1 MGERGR
7 FCICSITTK
16 ERNMPKKTDVPSS
29 FSQDFSSQIPRSSPV
44 QDVFGWSIPVE
55 QVPLP
60 SGGLIYPPESPLH
73 GRDVVQI
80 KAMTAQE
87 EDILLSRALIK
98 EGTVL
103 THLIKSCL
111 VDKSIDPADM
121 LSGDR
126 NAVLVSIRI
135 TGYGSEYRASVT
147 CPACNRADLH
157 SFDLAGIE
165 IKRLGADPV
174 SPGTNEFSF
183 HLPVTKKHVTFKLV
197 TVGDEEE
204 AARVRE
210 KMLKLFP
217 DAKVEGIVTKQL
229 ENQIV
234 SIDGRHDRAAISA
247 FIKAMPAADSRA
259 LRAYMSGIEP
269 GLNMQ
274 VDMNCRSCGS
284 ESKVALPMGA
294 AFFWPE

>member
-1 MGERGR
+1 
-7 FCICSITTK
+7 
-16 ERNMPKKTDVPSS
+16 MPRKTDISS
-29 FSQDFSSQIPRSSPV
+29 PNSQDFSSQIPRSSPV
-44 QDVFGWSIPVE
+44 QDVFGWTVPVE

-60 SGGLIYPPESPLH
+60 SGGLIYSSESPLH
-73 GRDVVQI
+73 DREVVQI

-103 THLIKSCL
+103 THLMKSCL
-111 VDKSIDPADM
+111 VDKNIDPSEM

-135 TGYGSEYRASVT
+135 TGYGSDYRANVT
-147 CPACNRADLH
+147 CPACSRSDVH
-157 SFDLAGIE
+157 TFDLAGIE
-165 IKRLGADPV
+165 IKRLGANPV
-174 SPGTNEFSF
+174 APGMNEFSF
-183 HLPVTKKHVTFKLV
+183 SLPVTKKSVTFKLV

-210 KMLKLFP
+210 KMNKLFP
-217 DAKVEGIVTKQL
+217 DAKVDGVVTKQL
-229 ENQIV
+229 ENQIL
-234 SIDGRHDRAAISA
+234 SIEGRRDRAAISA

-259 LRAYMSGIEP
+259 LRSYMSSIEP

-274 VDMNCRSCGS
+274 VDMRCRSCGS

>member
-1 MGERGR
+1 
-7 FCICSITTK
+7 
-16 ERNMPKKTDVPSS
+16 MPRKTDVSS
-29 FSQDFSSQIPRSSPV
+29 PPQDFSSHIPRSSPV
-44 QDVFGWSIPVE
+44 QDVFGWTVPVE

-60 SGGLIYPPESPLH
+60 SGGLIYPRESPLH
-73 GRDVVQI
+73 GREVVQI

-103 THLIKSCL
+103 THLMKSCL
-111 VDKSIDPADM
+111 VDKSIDPSELLA
-121 LSGDR
+121 GDR

-135 TGYGSEYRASVT
+135 TGYGSDYRASVS
-147 CPACNRADLH
+147 CPACSRTDVH
-157 SFDLAGIE
+157 TFDLAGIE
-165 IKRLGADPV
+165 IKRLGAEPV
-174 SPGTNEFSF
+174 SPGVNEFSF
-183 HLPVTKKHVTFKLV
+183 TLPITKKQVAFKLI

-204 AARVRE
+204 SNRIRE

-217 DAKVEGIVTKQL
+217 DTKVDGVVTKQL

-234 SIDGRHDRAAISA
+234 SIDGRRERPAIGA
-247 FIKAMPAADSRA
+247 FIKSMPAADSRA
-259 LRAYMSGIEP
+259 LRSYMSSVEP

-274 VDMNCRSCGS
+274 VDMNCRSCGV